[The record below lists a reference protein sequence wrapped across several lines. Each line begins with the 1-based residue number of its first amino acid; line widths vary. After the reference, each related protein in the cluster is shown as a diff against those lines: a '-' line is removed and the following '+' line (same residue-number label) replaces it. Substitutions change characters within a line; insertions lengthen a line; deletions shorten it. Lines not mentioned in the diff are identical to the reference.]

1 MENKKEIQD
10 ELIKISQ
17 PLSEIKKENNF
28 SIPADYFKTL
38 SDEIQQ
44 KTFVPKNKIVLG
56 FENLFENLFLRYA
69 VSILAIG
76 VVVFF
81 AIHNFTINKYEHDL
95 FTNAETY
102 ILDQADASI
111 LIDYINETQQNTD
124 LKSKDFIDDN
134 ILDIIDE
141 ELLIEQL

>member
-10 ELIKISQ
+10 ELIKVSQ

-56 FENLFENLFLRYA
+56 FETLFETLFLRYA

-81 AIHNFTINKYEHDL
+81 AIHNSTNKKYEQDL

-124 LKSKDFIDDN
+124 SKTKDFIDDN